1 MPGLSRKLADRPIE
15 TRIPEDLPLIFVDAV
30 LIQQVLVNLLE
41 NAAKHTAEGTPIELA
56 AEACGDAITLEV
68 RDRGPGFAPG
78 EEQRIFEKFYRGRS
92 DGPHGAGLGL
102 AICRAIA
109 EVHRGTIE
117 AINRA
122 GGGAIFRIRLPLEGV
137 R

>member
-1 MPGLSRKLADRPIE
+1 MGLTP
-15 TRIPEDLPLIFVDAV
+15 LPLVSGDDV
-30 LIQQVLVNLLE
+30 LLGQLLVNLLE
-41 NAAKHTAEGTPIELA
+41 NATKYTSEGTAIEVA
-56 AEACGDAITLEV
+56 AEASGDAITLEV

-109 EVHRGTIE
+109 EVHRGSIE